1 MVEPNEPRP
10 KIGKFSSSLSVSA
23 AALSLTTQEQKYR
36 MGSPF
41 WSAKLKRIG
50 IVAKPGHERG
60 AKILEELCH
69 WLKERGCEIARI
81 QSPGSQRAVPP
92 VDMIIVLGG
101 DGTLLSAARL
111 IEGRDIPILGVN
123 LGSLGILTEVTLDE
137 LYPVLENILDQ
148 KFKVDVR
155 LVLRSVVRRGSTL
168 HPQPVALNDVVIN
181 NGTLPKMVRMEI
193 YSSGQFVTHLRA
205 DGLIISSPT
214 GSTAYSLSAGG
225 PILHPSVNAI
235 ILTPI
240 SPHTLTNR
248 PIVIPDHE
256 KVEVIIQSSE
266 SGPAV
271 TSDGQV
277 SFPLQKGDLVEVTGS
292 ETRLK
297 LIASPQRNYFQ
308 ILREKLRWGE
318 G

>member
-1 MVEPNEPRP
+1 
-10 KIGKFSSSLSVSA
+10 
-23 AALSLTTQEQKYR
+23 
-36 MGSPF
+36 
-41 WSAKLKRIG
+41 LKRIG
-50 IVAKPGHERG
+50 IVAKADHERG
-60 AKILEELCH
+60 DKILEQLPN
-69 WLKERGCEIARI
+69 WLKERGCEVVRI
-81 QSPGSQRAVPP
+81 HSPEKQRTLPALE
-92 VDMIIVLGG
+92 MIIVLGG

-123 LGSLGILTEVTLDE
+123 LGSLGFLTEVTLDE
-137 LYPVLENILDQ
+137 LYPVLENVLDQ
-148 KFKVDVR
+148 KFRVDER
-155 LVLRSVVRRGSTL
+155 LVLRSAVRRGSTL

-181 NGTLPKMVRMEI
+181 SGTLPRMVRMEI
-193 YSSGQFVTHLRA
+193 YASGQFVTHLRA

-248 PIVIPDHE
+248 PIVIPDRE
-256 KVEVIIQSSE
+256 KVEVIIQTSE

-297 LIASPQRNYFQ
+297 LITSPQRNYFQ
-308 ILREKLRWGE
+308 ILREKLKWGE